1 MHRDC
6 LCQRRLAIPWG
17 AAVEKL
23 GDAVFARF
31 CSSSFQS
38 DVDMRVVRC
47 LVFHTMAGLWQSSF
61 SPHSDAE
68 AAGPRIDVLA
78 YCQPRGPRSG
88 VPRERALPVYI
99 IFKNNKVRTDARL
112 KPSTLEGALPDKRS
126 MDILS
131 AVLGPP
137 GPCLTQQRRVRIL
150 TAHTIEGAQAEP
162 HSTTDAHGIEAAL
175 EAAEIPGEVPWR
187 QEHRTSTGG

>member
-1 MHRDC
+1 MNWRLDRIPVARLLTAMTAASRTGSGCQCLQQLQMHRDC

-17 AAVEKL
+17 AAGEKL

-61 SPHSDAE
+61 SPHSDVE

-78 YCQPRGPRSG
+78 CCQSRGPWSG
-88 VPRERALPVYI
+88 VSRERALPVYI
-99 IFKNNKVRTDARL
+99 IFKNNKVRTDARI
-112 KPSTLEGALPDKRS
+112 KPSTLETHFLTRGTLTFSALYSGHQDR
-126 MDILS
+126 
-131 AVLGPP
+131 A
-137 GPCLTQQRRVRIL
+137 
-150 TAHTIEGAQAEP
+150 
-162 HSTTDAHGIEAAL
+162 
-175 EAAEIPGEVPWR
+175 
-187 QEHRTSTGG
+187 